1 VSGQRHSALE
11 TRSRSTCRQ
20 LTSIV
25 TSVSSHPARTRGR
38 LVAARPPGVCLPDQ
52 WGDGYGPPDEPTSTR
67 DDNDGVRPAIIASV
81 RITAKSDY
89 AIRALIE
96 LAAENGTMLT
106 CDYIAQQQ
114 GILTDLRHAGLITSH
129 RGAEGGYLLARPART
144 ITVADVIRIV
154 DGPLASVH
162 GERPQDVQY
171 EGNAAILQPLWV
183 AVRAS
188 LRGVLENVTIAHL
201 ANGQLPPKVA
211 RLTEDDD
218 AWKDH

>member
-1 VSGQRHSALE
+1 M
-11 TRSRSTCRQ
+11 
-20 LTSIV
+20 
-25 TSVSSHPARTRGR
+25 
-38 LVAARPPGVCLPDQ
+38 
-52 WGDGYGPPDEPTSTR
+52 
-67 DDNDGVRPAIIASV
+67 

-89 AIRALIE
+89 AIRALLE
-96 LAAENGTMLT
+96 LAADDGTMLT

-114 GILTDLRHAGLITSH
+114 GIPAKFLGTILTDLRHAGLITSH

-144 ITVADVIRIV
+144 ITVADVMRVI

-162 GERPQDVQY
+162 GERPQDVEY

-201 ANGQLPPKVA
+201 ADGQLPRRIAK
-211 RLTEDDD
+211 LTQDDE